1 MHTKTGLCD
10 PLRFISFNLCLV
22 SFFKEIENIK
32 TEIQYLVYSLCY
44 TQIGS

>member
-1 MHTKTGLCD
+1 LEIFTVAPNMAKLVMHTKMGLCD

-32 TEIQYLVYSLCY
+32 TEI
-44 TQIGS
+44 